1 MLDLADDNLI
11 TRAEARNGK
20 EHMTTKAKPRTAP
33 AAGDRFHRRMYVSDL
48 HKAIARLHFLE
59 ADSRYHAALSTPGA
73 RSAVLKTEHW
83 EERAEIMQRLSK
95 TVPDHFDDAM
105 ELLDFATK
113 RLNSIDDI
121 DFAKTMLIG
130 MLKNARAAAYKA
142 NLNMEV
148 DFALRRFN
156 ETRIEYDA
164 F

>member
-1 MLDLADDNLI
+1 
-11 TRAEARNGK
+11 
-20 EHMTTKAKPRTAP
+20 MTTKPKTREAP
-33 AAGDRFHRRMYVSDL
+33 AAGTARPNEPLSSPYVSDL
-48 HKAIARLHFLE
+48 HKVIARLHFLE
-59 ADSRYHAALSTPGA
+59 ADSRYHAALSAPVA
-73 RSAVLKTEHW
+73 RSTVLKTDHW

-113 RLNSIDDI
+113 RLNGIDDI
-121 DFAKTMLIG
+121 DFIRAKTMLTD

-142 NLNMEV
+142 NLNMQV

-156 ETRIEYDA
+156 EKRVEYDA